1 MGEIVSYRSN
11 GGTSEGYLARPDG
24 GAGSRPSS

>member
-11 GGTSEGYLARPDG
+11 GGTSEGYLALPET
-24 GAGSRPSS
+24 GAAARASS